1 MRATDTRNIEI
12 QLSEETA
19 QGQYSN
25 LAILNHTES
34 EFVLDFVFLQPNTPK
49 GKILSRVILTPE
61 HAKKFHLALEDN
73 LKKYEAKMGEI
84 RLRSEPPAAG

>member
-34 EFVLDFVFLQPNTPK
+34 EFVLDFAFLQPNAPK

-61 HAKKFHLALEDN
+61 HAKKFLLALDDN
-73 LKKYEAKMGEI
+73 IKKYEAKMGEI
-84 RLRSEPPAAG
+84 RQRPESQAVS